1 MRLSAVLAALLVALP
16 ASAYQRARVNGNG
29 PLLFW
34 ATRGHSFQI
43 DSRGTT
49 DLSAASAFEAVRR
62 SFATWAAVSCS
73 NLTFAE
79 IAPAP
84 TDRRVGYVPGATN
97 RNLVLWRAQTCASA
111 VPAGD
116 PCLTQGGCS
125 NKYDCWERDSSAIA
139 ITTTTS
145 NTATGEILDADIELN
160 DSGFAFTTVD
170 SPPCVS
176 GGPQVGCVAYDV
188 QNTVTHEAGHTLGL
202 AHSDIAAATMYAFA
216 PIGETRKRALDA
228 DDVQGI
234 CAIYPKG
241 GPTSVSPGVTPPGS
255 APSGGCGSSGAP
267 SWAALLAAAALIA
280 LRKNH
285 RASATR
291 CSSSCGAAQSGSSS
305 ASSES
310 SGSDS
315 EAGLSFASSVR
326 LTLSL

>member
-1 MRLSAVLAALLVALP
+1 MRLSAALAALLVALP
-16 ASAYQRARVNGNG
+16 ASAYERARVNDSG

-43 DSRGTT
+43 DSRGTS

-79 IAPAP
+79 IAPAQ
-84 TDRRVGYVPGATN
+84 TDRSVGYVPGATN
-97 RNLVLWRAQTCASA
+97 RNLVLWRAQSCAST

-116 PCLTQGGCS
+116 PCVTQGGCS
-125 NKYDCWERDSSAIA
+125 NKYDCWDYGSTAIA
-139 ITTTTS
+139 TTTTTS

-160 DSGFAFTTVD
+160 DSGFTFTTVD
-170 SPPCVS
+170 GPPCAP

-202 AHSDIAAATMYAFA
+202 AHSTDQTATMYALA
-216 PIGETRKRALDA
+216 PIGETSKRALHP
-228 DDVQGI
+228 DDLEGI

-255 APSGGCGSSGAP
+255 APSGGCGTSGAP
-267 SWAALLAAAALIA
+267 SWEALLAAAALVA

-285 RASATR
+285 RASATAT
-291 CSSSCGAAQSGSSS
+291 AAKTT
-305 ASSES
+305 AH
-310 SGSDS
+310 
-315 EAGLSFASSVR
+315 AG
-326 LTLSL
+326 